1 MFAGSGLL
9 LAYYLGQFK
18 AYENRFIHI
27 TQADTVESAADYSA
41 HPRALQSAHWDCIS
55 NRCWKK
61 SDCLKKMFAP
71 AGPATISKSTST
83 RGTNTGR
90 KKGSSGRGTTT
101 TYVASR
107 MSQNYPPCRRTSTLL
122 TQKKKR
128 KKKTPP
134 SKIYMIFDFGEGVC
148 ESNGASSPC

>member
-90 KKGSSGRGTTT
+90 KKGGSGRGTTT

-122 TQKKKR
+122 TKKKE

-134 SKIYMIFDFGEGVC
+134 SKIYMIFDFGGGVC